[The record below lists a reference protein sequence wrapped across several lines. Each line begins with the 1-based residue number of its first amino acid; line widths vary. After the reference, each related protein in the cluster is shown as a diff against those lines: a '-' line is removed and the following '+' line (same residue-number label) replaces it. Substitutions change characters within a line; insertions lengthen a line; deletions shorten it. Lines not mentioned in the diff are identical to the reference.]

1 MSSPGHSPWPDA
13 ATGQPPRPGPSPAHP
28 PRPNAER
35 YLLEADSL
43 RRRQLRAAL
52 LHGSRQSWRE
62 RRRIWPAVLAGVG
75 AVAIV
80 IAAIAVYGAFQKQ
93 KRINEQQQQ
102 LNNPRPAVTVSV
114 SGG

>member
-1 MSSPGHSPWPDA
+1 VSSWTGEDGTAPARPPGDL
-13 ATGQPPRPGPSPAHP
+13 PRPH
-28 PRPNAER
+28 AER

-62 RRRIWPAVLAGVG
+62 RRRIWPAVVAGVG

-80 IAAIAVYGAFQKQ
+80 VAAIAVYGAFQKQ
-93 KRINEQQQQ
+93 KRINDQQQQ
-102 LNNPRPAVTVSV
+102 LNNPRPAVTTPASPA
-114 SGG
+114 G